1 MSEREESHDSQLD
14 REGQSDGE
22 EVVFREGG
30 KLWKAECGK
39 FHLFHTQRV
48 TTDGDHR
55 RPTGSHRGLK
65 NEVPTPLRGHTRH
78 PVGLG

>member
-22 EVVFREGG
+22 EVVFREGVPNV
-30 KLWKAECGK
+30 ESSTSST
-39 FHLFHTQRV
+39 HNVSPQMV
-48 TTDGDHR
+48 TTDDLQEVIEGW
-55 RPTGSHRGLK
+55 K

>member
-22 EVVFREGG
+22 EAVFREGVPNVENSTSSTTHN
-30 KLWKAECGK
+30 ASP
-39 FHLFHTQRV
+39 QMV
-48 TTDGDHR
+48 TMHR
-55 RPTGSHRGLK
+55 RPTGSHRGLED
-65 NEVPTPLRGHTRH
+65 EVPTPLRGHTRH